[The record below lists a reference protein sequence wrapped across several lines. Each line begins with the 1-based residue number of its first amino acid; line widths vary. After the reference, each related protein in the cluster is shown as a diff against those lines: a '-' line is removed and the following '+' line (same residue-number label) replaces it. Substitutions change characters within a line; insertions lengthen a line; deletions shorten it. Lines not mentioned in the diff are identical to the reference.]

1 MRHFAG
7 FQLNYSR
14 QRVLKKTYIPVLW
27 LWMTALLLS
36 TVGISVQQL
45 YCYCLGETAVSVFLD
60 AEDPCEKSVSEVP
73 DACCSAMVPEC
84 CGKESLHAGSVPC
97 CPQKSVKVFLLKS
110 EFTLAQPWQKAFD
123 CPLWADELPGFLR
136 LYQPVI
142 CATAPAHT
150 INTNL
155 PPPLSGRQI
164 CLRHERLLC

>member
-1 MRHFAG
+1 MH
-7 FQLNYSR
+7 
-14 QRVLKKTYIPVLW
+14 KKTYIPVLW
-27 LWMTALLLS
+27 LWMAALLLS

-60 AEDPCEKSVSEVP
+60 AEDPCEAFISEATADTCCAALVGTCCEREKSLQAEP
-73 DACCSAMVPEC
+73 A
-84 CGKESLHAGSVPC
+84 PC
-97 CPQKSVKVFLLKS
+97 CPQKSVQVFLLKS
-110 EFTLAQPWQKAFD
+110 EFTVAQPWQKTFD

-150 INTNL
+150 INANL